1 MEVKPVLTRKVSPLK
16 FYQGSSLL
24 SAPEKANAVPWPLN
38 GCHTAGINASDTK
51 LITPTEIA
59 HTVCPRNNGA
69 GIQKNPFRI
78 LPDVDRHQIIRFSK
92 QDEASTLILPDRG
105 WIDTLNHCLL
115 NS

>member
-1 MEVKPVLTRKVSPLK
+1 MSKKQR
-16 FYQGSSLL
+16 G
-24 SAPEKANAVPWPLN
+24 W
-38 GCHTAGINASDTK
+38 DT
-51 LITPTEIA
+51 
-59 HTVCPRNNGA
+59 
-69 GIQKNPFRI
+69 KNPFRI